1 MADEKISELPALTG
15 AIADLDVLPV
25 VDASASETKKISA
38 KHLIQS
44 AFAIVDD
51 DSIPLV
57 KVDTSGL
64 TVEIPDGAVTAAK
77 LADNSSGIYDNLP
90 ATGVFQG
97 QVAVD
102 AATKISYMWSGSAW
116 TKTAG
121 ATAVAATGISPI
133 QATGG
138 LASDGTL
145 SVSVGVEPTTG
156 ARQFL
161 AGPTGT
167 AGNVESRQIIGADL
181 PIATGGS
188 LGAVSPGSGLTV
200 SGAGSLSIDNSIS
213 ASTVPHLV
221 TYDAHGL
228 ILTGQTIGASD
239 LPIATDTNPGVVS
252 AGRGLSVGVDGALN
266 IANQITATT
275 GSKFRID
282 GQGSIVDVLVQTA
295 ADIPD
300 LPASKITTGDLSPSL
315 TADRSIEEIK
325 LADYSTCYV
334 QEGQPSNNPK
344 QGQFWFTPSTS
355 QLRVYARGSGS
366 DLWLSVGF
374 GALQASNLRWA
385 GTFNAATGTII
396 ALTDIGVSEGLTAG
410 GPVPAAT
417 DELSGIYFVCEE
429 AGNNVNLLDVTGD
442 TFTAGDWL
450 LCINEAQGYTAL
462 NISAGGGGGSGGATT
477 LNGLTDVD
485 IQVVEAEQFL
495 QYNAVS
501 GTWKNVSDINGGTF

>member
-1 MADEKISELPALTG
+1 MADERISDLPALTG
-15 AIADLDVLPV
+15 AVAEVDVLPV
-25 VDASASETKKISA
+25 VDTSASETKKISA

-44 AFAIVDD
+44 AFALVDD

-90 ATGVFQG
+90 ATGAFQG

-116 TKTAG
+116 EKTAG
-121 ATAVAATGISPI
+121 ATAVTATGISPI

-181 PIATGGS
+181 PVATGGS

-252 AGRGLSVGVDGALN
+252 AGRGLSMGVDGALN
-266 IANQITATT
+266 IANQITPAT
-275 GSKFRID
+275 GSKFTCD
-282 GQGSIVDVLVQTA
+282 AQGNITDVLVLSS
-295 ADIPD
+295 ADIPEI
-300 LPASKITTGDLSPSL
+300 PADKIVGGVLDASTL
-315 TADRSIEEIK
+315 ADRSVAEAK

-334 QEGQPSNNPK
+334 QEGQPSSDPK
-344 QGQFWFTPSTS
+344 LGQFWFTPSTN
-355 QLRVYARGSGS
+355 QLRVFTRGSAADRWES
-366 DLWLSVGF
+366 IGF
-374 GALQASNLRWA
+374 GALQTQNLRWA
-385 GTFNAATGTII
+385 GTVDASASTILT
-396 ALTDIGVSEGLTAG
+396 LTDIGISEGLTSG
-410 GPVPAAT
+410 SSIPTPT
-417 DELSGIYFVCEE
+417 DELSGLYFVVQV
-429 AGNNVNLLDVTGD
+429 AGNSITIPNVSGATC
-442 TFTAGDWL
+442 TEGDWIL
-450 LCINEAQGYTAL
+450 YVDQAQGAIHL
-462 NISAGGGGGSGGATT
+462 NISASGGGGGGASR
-477 LNGLTDVD
+477 LNDLLDVVISDPTVGQLIQFDD
-485 IQVVEAEQFL
+485 ISA
-495 QYNAVS
+495 
-501 GTWKNVSDINGGTF
+501 TWKNESVLDGGAF